1 MNASAHLD
9 MRVYHVFY
17 AKEFLLAWA
26 AKWILNVLTMPNVRI
41 QYAVV
46 GEGLRSKIQIASIGT
61 NVAGQIRVA
70 SLQCATTHQ
79 ERIGVN
85 VSQAIKVLLQKY
97 LAEILMNVWR
107 SRSHVVRIQS
117 V

>member
-1 MNASAHLD
+1 M
-9 MRVYHVFY
+9 
-17 AKEFLLAWA
+17 
-26 AKWILNVLTMPNVRI
+26 
-41 QYAVV
+41 
-46 GEGLRSKIQIASIGT
+46 
-61 NVAGQIRVA
+61 A

-97 LAEILMNVWR
+97 LAEVCFFNESNADNVWSSARTEKSLFQILMNVWR